1 MHVVPINVLE
11 HKKAVGAFFNAV
23 VHGGENI
30 SMSVGP
36 NGGVCTC
43 RHSNTQVSRGSKWGF
58 ESERNSTME
67 AARSLLFIEVGECRA
82 VVMAHVG
89 PAVTKSGKV

>member
-1 MHVVPINVLE
+1 VIVPDQKV
-11 HKKAVGAFFNAV
+11 AAGAFFNAV

-30 SMSVGP
+30 SMSIGP
-36 NGGVCTC
+36 NRGGCTC
-43 RHSNTQVSRGSKWGF
+43 RHSNAQVSRGSEWGF